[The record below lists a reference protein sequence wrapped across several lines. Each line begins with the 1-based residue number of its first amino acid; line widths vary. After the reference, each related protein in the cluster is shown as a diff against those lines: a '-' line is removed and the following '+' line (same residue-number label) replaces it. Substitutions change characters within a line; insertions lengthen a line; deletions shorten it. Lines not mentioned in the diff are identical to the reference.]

1 MARLPTILLASLLL
15 SVVALPAAAW
25 PWQEGAAGAP
35 RGTRSLQSGSHRPQ
49 SVNQGQQSGSHRRH
63 SGSQGQQSGGGQ
75 QVSRVAVGVAPILRA
90 MFATSDI
97 RLDGVLDEAA
107 WQQAERGTAFVQREP
122 FQGEPATE
130 QTFVQVVYTD
140 DTLYIGIRALDSDPS
155 GVIAKDMQRDGSG
168 RGGFRGGRLESD
180 DSVVI
185 LLDTF
190 HDRRN
195 AFYFET
201 NPLAARVDA
210 LITDEGRD
218 RNFEWDGVWNA
229 AARRT
234 EEGWSA
240 ELEIPFNTL
249 RFNPDNDTWGLNV
262 RRMIRRK
269 SEEVNW
275 APIMRDADMYRVSQY
290 GQLTNMAVG
299 NPSRNLRIK
308 PFATA
313 SGDEGV
319 TTDVGDVAGDTQIGL
334 DLRWGVTDSMTFDLT
349 VNTDFAQVEADEQRV
364 NLTRFSLFFPE
375 KREFFLETA
384 GIFEFGGGGRGG
396 GGGGFRGPLLRVFHS
411 RQIGIARGDEISIIA
426 GTKLTGRAGDWNIG
440 LLNVQTAE
448 HEFATDPDD
457 PAAESNFEP
466 STNWTVARIKRNVGA
481 RSSLGV
487 ILTNRQS
494 SGDDYNRVMGFDA
507 DLNPNQ
513 NLNVSGYYTVSDNP
527 GDDSENWAAGG
538 GFNWRGP
545 IWRFSASVDDI
556 RENYTPEIGFVSR
569 RGIRRF
575 NPQINYEPRPGKVSW
590 IRSLTFEAR
599 NTVFTLTDNTLETWN
614 GSFRFFGF
622 RTMSGDWLSFSF
634 NPKYE
639 RLFEPFKIQDG
650 IVIPAGEYTFHDWS
664 FFANTSNGRA
674 VSVFWRFSNGDFFD
688 GTRRNSNITVN
699 YRPSPHFR
707 SETEWGYND
716 VDLPGGA
723 FRTNVLRQRF
733 NVSFSPNLSVNSF
746 IQYLDTQDLISM
758 NTRFNWIYKPGA
770 DLFIVYNQNW
780 TDGGTQD
787 RALIVKFTYLWAL

>member
-1 MARLPTILLASLLL
+1 MAPLRTILLASLLL
-15 SVVALPAAAW
+15 SAVDLPAEAR
-25 PWQEGAAGAP
+25 PWQQGA
-35 RGTRSLQSGSHRPQ
+35 
-49 SVNQGQQSGSHRRH
+49 
-63 SGSQGQQSGGGQ
+63 GGPDDR
-75 QVSRVAVGVAPILRA
+75 QVSRVAVGLAPTLQA
-90 MFATSDI
+90 MVATSDI

-107 WQQAERGTAFVQREP
+107 WQQAERGTGFVQREP

-130 QTFVQVVYTD
+130 QTFVQVVYTE
-140 DTLYIGIRALDSDPS
+140 DTLYIGIRALDSAPA
-155 GVIAKDMQRDGSG
+155 GIIAKDMQRDGSS
-168 RGGFRGGRLESD
+168 RGGFRGARLESG

-190 HDRRN
+190 HDQRN

-229 AARRT
+229 AATRT

-249 RFNPDNDTWGLNV
+249 RFNPANDTWGMNV

-275 APIMRDADMYRVSQY
+275 APIMRDADMFRVSQY
-290 GQLTNMAVG
+290 GQLTNLAVG
-299 NPSRNLRIK
+299 NLSRNLRIK

-313 SGDEGV
+313 SGDEGI
-319 TTDVGDVAGDTQIGL
+319 TTEVGDIAGDTQIGL
-334 DLRWGVTDSMTFDLT
+334 DLRWGVTDSLTFDLT
-349 VNTDFAQVEADEQRV
+349 INTDFAQVEADEQRV

-375 KREFFLETA
+375 KREFFLENA
-384 GIFEFGGGGRGG
+384 GIFDFGG

-411 RQIGIARGDEISIIA
+411 RQIGIADGDEIPIIA
-426 GTKLTGRAGDWNIG
+426 GTKLTGRAGGWNIG
-440 LLNVQTAE
+440 VLNVQTAE
-448 HEFATDPDD
+448 HEFATDLDD
-457 PAAESNFEP
+457 PAAEQSFEP
-466 STNWTVARIKRNVGA
+466 STNWTVARIKRNLGERSNLGA
-481 RSSLGV
+481 
-487 ILTNRQS
+487 IFTNRQS
-494 SGDDYNRVMGFDA
+494 SGDDYNRVLGFDA

-513 NLNVSGYYTVSDNP
+513 NLNISGYYTLSDNP

-545 IWRFSASVDDI
+545 IWRFSAGVDDI
-556 RENYTPEIGFVSR
+556 RENYDPEIGFVLR

-590 IRSLTFEAR
+590 VRNLTFEAR
-599 NTVFTLTDNTLETWN
+599 NTVFTLSDNTLETWD

-622 RTMSGDWLSFSF
+622 RTTSEDWVSFSF
-634 NPKYE
+634 NPSYE
-639 RLFEPFKIQDG
+639 RLFEPFEIQDG
-650 IVIPAGEYTFHDWS
+650 IFIPAGEYKFHDWS
-664 FFANTSNGRA
+664 LFVSSSNGRP
-674 VSVFWRFSNGDFFD
+674 VTVFWRFSNGGFFD
-688 GTRRNSNITVN
+688 GTRRNSNITVS
-699 YRPSPHFR
+699 YRPSPYFR

-716 VDLPGGA
+716 VDLPSGS
-723 FRTNVLRQRF
+723 FTTNVLRQRF
-733 NVSFSPNLSVNSF
+733 NVSFSPNLSVNSL

-770 DLFIVYNQNW
+770 DVFIVYNQNW
-780 TDGGTQD
+780 INGGTQN
-787 RALIVKFTYLWAL
+787 RVLIFKFTYLWAL